1 MSQRHYDVVII
12 GSGVGG
18 GGVALSLADTGAR
31 ILLLERGRRLPK
43 EPQNTDA
50 EAVFVQRRYR
60 AKEQWTDGAGKAF
73 IPGQFYQV
81 GGHTKLYGTA
91 MYRLRESDFQAVDH
105 EDGVSP
111 AWPVCYL
118 DLEPFYA
125 QAEQIFGVH
134 GESGQD
140 PIEPLR
146 SSAFPYPPV
155 PHEPLIAQL
164 AEQLK
169 QQGLRPFQMP
179 SAIDLREGGRCIRCG
194 TCDAFP
200 CAQDAKGDAETRL
213 PRAAP
218 DHRRC
223 GQADCWYGV

>member
-31 ILLLERGRRLPK
+31 ILLLERGQRLPK

-111 AWPVCYL
+111 AWPVRYL

-140 PIEPLR
+140 PTEPLR

-155 PHEPLIAQL
+155 PHEPLIARL

-169 QQGLRPFQMP
+169 QLGLRPFHMP

-223 GQADCWYGV
+223 GQADCWSGV